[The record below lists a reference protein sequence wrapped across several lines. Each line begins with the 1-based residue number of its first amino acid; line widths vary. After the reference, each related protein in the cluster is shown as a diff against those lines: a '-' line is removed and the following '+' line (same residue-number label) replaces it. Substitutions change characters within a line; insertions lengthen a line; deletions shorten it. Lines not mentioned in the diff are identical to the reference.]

1 MSAQRHDSRGCWL
14 DEPLVALALYFAF
27 AVLLVVP
34 FRDVGR
40 LLFRRS

>member
-14 DEPLVALALYFAF
+14 IEPSAAMALYFAF
-27 AVLLVVP
+27 AVFLVVP